1 MRFPAGKRLW
11 ALLSIAAVLM
21 ALNRAYAQQ
30 EPQKGA
36 PNPFQKGTEGYYKSH
51 AG

>member
-1 MRFPAGKRLW
+1 VSFPASRRFWVVL
-11 ALLSIAAVLM
+11 ATAAVLM